1 MPLSKVKTN
10 SITDNAVTSTQVA
23 DNTITTDQMANT
35 AVHGRRN
42 LVINGG
48 MRINQRGD
56 ATGVSGSTLYTG
68 PDRWEIDNYGSH
80 AMSISQST
88 DVPTGEGFTNS
99 YKIDV
104 TTSSDMSTDKY
115 TLLNYKIEA
124 QDLQHLEYGTANA
137 KALTYSFWVKSNVT
151 GKYSIEMFNQ
161 DGTTH
166 YLWDS
171 FNINTASTWEKKVIN
186 IPANT
191 VGGTID
197 NDTGYGLFFRFWL
210 AAGTNFTSGTTP
222 AKTWGTAITN
232 ANRAAGNA
240 NLMSST
246 SNEFYLTG
254 AQIEVGDIATPFEHR
269 TFADELQDCKRY
281 YYVLADGS
289 IQSNSKLGN
298 GYGWA
303 SGQVELVV
311 NFPVNMRSAPTL
323 KQASGTNKYRWASG
337 SGTITFNNLTIYES
351 NKDNCLIYSAGLS
364 GVTQGRGY
372 RAHLNDDSDGYVA
385 FDAEL

>member
-210 AAGTNFTSGTTP
+210 AAGTNFTGGTTP
-222 AKTWGTAITN
+222 AKTWGTTITN

-254 AQIEVGDIATPFEHR
+254 AQIEVGDKATPFEHR
-269 TFADELQDCKRY
+269 SFHDELLACMRY
-281 YYVLADGS
+281 YEGTTYSQASANGYPLHVWALQEHSTVRAFPTRGGTFMVPKRATPTIRIDGS
-289 IQSNSKLGN
+289 Q
-298 GYGWA
+298 
-303 SGQVELVV
+303 
-311 NFPVNMRSAPTL
+311 T
-323 KQASGTNKYRWASG
+323 GTAN
-337 SGTITFNNLTIYES
+337 E
-351 NKDNCLIYSAGLS
+351 LS
-364 GVTQGRGY
+364 GYSNGVDYTVSSVAGTTTHSVCGY
-372 RAHLNDDSDGYVA
+372 FQMTDTPPTNQHIVCMIEA
-385 FDAEL
+385 DAEI